1 MNRQQT
7 VSPSPSLA
15 GHIHLRIMLI
25 TAVSV
30 MVTALLCTWVSYSAF
45 REEIFASLEIS
56 TKLISDIPMLE
67 DEHQLA
73 SYAREL
79 SEENIRLTLIAKDG
93 SVLFDNVAELSDL
106 DNHLNREEIEEAQK
120 SGASRS
126 IRKSGTIGRSTFYYA
141 VRLHNGRIL
150 RAARETRSVFGIFFH
165 VTPYLMLVIVLVL
178 ALCYFLSRIIT
189 ERIIQPIRALNLDS
203 RLTSSSLSYREID
216 PIIERLSKE
225 HQTVLD
231 NARIRQE
238 FTANVSHELKT
249 PLTAI
254 SGYAQLIE
262 TGMATG
268 DDITKFCSE
277 IHRSADRLL
286 TLINDIIR
294 LSELDAMADADT
306 RKEMVDLHDIAVTC
320 ADMLDQICIS
330 NQVSIEV
337 KGEKTL
343 IRADR
348 TMIDELVYNLC
359 DNAIRYNRP
368 GGHVWMSTRD
378 RSITVRDDGIGIP
391 QQYQERIFER
401 FFRVDKSR
409 SKKTGGTGLGLAIV
423 KHIVE
428 YHHAQLTVTS
438 AEGTGTEITV
448 RFPE

>member
-1 MNRQQT
+1 MNQQS
-7 VSPSPSLA
+7 SPQSPSLA

-30 MVTALLCTWVSYSAF
+30 MVTALLCTWVSYRAF
-45 REEIFASLEIS
+45 KEEVFSSLEVT
-56 TKLISDIPMLE
+56 TKLISDLPLVAEEQDLI
-67 DEHQLA
+67 

-79 SEENIRLTLIAKDG
+79 SEENIRLTLVDKDG
-93 SVLFDNVAELSDL
+93 SVIFDNIAELSDL
-106 DNHLNREEIEEAQK
+106 DNHLNRKEIEEAQK

-141 VRLHNGRIL
+141 VRLPDGRIL
-150 RAARETRSVFGIFFH
+150 RTARETRNVFSLFFH
-165 VTPYLMLVIVLVL
+165 VTPYLVLIIVLVL
-178 ALCYFLSRIIT
+178 GLCFFLSRIMT
-189 ERIIQPIRALNLDS
+189 ESIIRPIRTLNLDS
-203 RLTSSSLSYREID
+203 RLTASSLSYREID
-216 PIIERLSKE
+216 PIIERLYRE
-225 HQTVLD
+225 HLAVLD

-262 TGMATG
+262 SGMATG
-268 DDITKFCSE
+268 DDISKFCSE

-306 RKEMVDLHDIAVTC
+306 RKETVDLHDIAVTC
-320 ADMLDQICIS
+320 GDMLDQICVS

-368 GGHVWMSTRD
+368 GGHVWVSTSD
-378 RSITVRDDGIGIP
+378 HSITVKDDGIGIP

-423 KHIVE
+423 KHVVE